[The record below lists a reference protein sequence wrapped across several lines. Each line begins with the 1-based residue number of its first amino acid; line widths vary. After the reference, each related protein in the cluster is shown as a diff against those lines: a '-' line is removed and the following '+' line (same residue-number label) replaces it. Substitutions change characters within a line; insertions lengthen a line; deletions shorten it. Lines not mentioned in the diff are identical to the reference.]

1 MPKLATS
8 IPADAIRPAADGG
21 ARKAN
26 RLLARTPRS
35 LIAISEFTTARS
47 ADAKAGSMNTNG
59 STPAG
64 SVRSISTSPPASSV
78 HSFDGSGG
86 GRVVAATTEEG
97 AVVEEGS
104 GTETV
109 VVVST
114 KEVGGGSGRESLPVV
129 AVEGGTVVE
138 EGSGTET
145 VVVVTTEEVGAA
157 GEGPSSAGVTPSSAA
172 HPPATMAIANRT
184 PSTGTHALAEYP
196 TALTGR
202 ILSTVNGS
210 RPGCRSHRPP
220 RKGSLPPGGRRVRQ
234 CPSGVPARG
243 LFGCCSSHEEESV
256 GSEHRPAR

>member
-1 MPKLATS
+1 
-8 IPADAIRPAADGG
+8 
-21 ARKAN
+21 
-26 RLLARTPRS
+26 
-35 LIAISEFTTARS
+35 
-47 ADAKAGSMNTNG
+47 MNTNG